1 MICIKPS
8 QVHQCWPTLTKPFIV
23 ETDASDKGLGAVL
36 SQKQDG
42 KLRVIANASRGL
54 CGAERNMK
62 NYSSMKLEILAL
74 KWAVAE
80 KFREYLLGSKFVVY
94 TDNNPLTYLQSK
106 SKLKAVEQRWAAE
119 LASFNFKIEY

>member
-1 MICIKPS
+1 MLAYLDY
-8 QVHQCWPTLTKPFIV
+8 TRPFIV

-62 NYSSMKLEILAL
+62 NYSSMKLELLAL
-74 KWAVAE
+74 KRAVAE
-80 KFREYLLGSKFVVY
+80 KFWEYMLGSEFVVY

-119 LASFNFKIEY
+119 LTSFNFKIEY